1 VRSPEG
7 LRYSVTQPGET
18 AVCEKCGEIDAIIA
32 RYEGL
37 RYERLKALTVDKV
50 FLAGLD
56 EVLRNLRA
64 DKIALHPEEK

>member
-1 VRSPEG
+1 
-7 LRYSVTQPGET
+7 
-18 AVCEKCGEIDAIIA
+18 VCEKCVEIDAIIA

-37 RYERLKALTVDKV
+37 RYERLKALKVDKV

-64 DKIALHPEEK
+64 DKIALHPEER